1 MRVRLHDVAER
12 AGVSKATA
20 SMVLNGK
27 ALTIPEPTRIRVRT
41 AANELGYRPNLVAQ
55 NLRSQ
60 SSRTIAV
67 LSDQVVTTP
76 YAGAMIEAAQEV
88 ADEQQ
93 FGLLLINVGTSEA
106 TTERAVHTVLDRQVD
121 GVVYASMYHRTVDLP
136 SELSGLPTV
145 VLNARPNVE
154 AGPWVVPDEHGGAT
168 AAMQHLLDAGHTRIG
183 WIEDL
188 DNTIAAQ
195 ERSSVW
201 RTTLVE
207 HGVEAG
213 HDLTAS
219 GESTTAGGISAAEQ
233 LLSGANRPTALFCYN
248 DRMAAGAAIAARR
261 LGLSVPRDLSIVGFD
276 NQVLVA
282 EAVDPGLTTVQL
294 PHYEMG
300 RWAMEQVF
308 GLLDEGTGSLGKRM
322 PCPLVERQ
330 SVAPPNIRETMT

>member
-27 ALTIPEPTRIRVRT
+27 AMTIPEPTRMRVRT

-121 GVVYASMYHRTVDLP
+121 GVVYASM
-136 SELSGLPTV
+136 
-145 VLNARPNVE
+145 
-154 AGPWVVPDEHGGAT
+154 
-168 AAMQHLLDAGHTRIG
+168 
-183 WIEDL
+183 
-188 DNTIAAQ
+188 
-195 ERSSVW
+195 
-201 RTTLVE
+201 
-207 HGVEAG
+207 
-213 HDLTAS
+213 
-219 GESTTAGGISAAEQ
+219 
-233 LLSGANRPTALFCYN
+233 
-248 DRMAAGAAIAARR
+248 
-261 LGLSVPRDLSIVGFD
+261 
-276 NQVLVA
+276 
-282 EAVDPGLTTVQL
+282 
-294 PHYEMG
+294 
-300 RWAMEQVF
+300 
-308 GLLDEGTGSLGKRM
+308 
-322 PCPLVERQ
+322 
-330 SVAPPNIRETMT
+330 